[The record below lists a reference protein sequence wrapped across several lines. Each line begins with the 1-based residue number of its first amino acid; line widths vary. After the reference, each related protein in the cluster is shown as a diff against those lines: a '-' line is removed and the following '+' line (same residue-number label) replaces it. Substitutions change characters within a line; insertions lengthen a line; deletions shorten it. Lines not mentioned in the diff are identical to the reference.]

1 MLFCPWDFPGKNTD
15 AEAEAPIFGHLMR
28 TGDSLEKILMLEM
41 IPDMRRR
48 RKTGKPD
55 VLQSMGLQRVRHDL
69 VTKQQQEYW
78 IG

>member
-1 MLFCPWDFPGKNTD
+1 
-15 AEAEAPIFGHLMR
+15 MR

-55 VLQSMGLQRVRHDL
+55 VLQSVGLQRVRHDL